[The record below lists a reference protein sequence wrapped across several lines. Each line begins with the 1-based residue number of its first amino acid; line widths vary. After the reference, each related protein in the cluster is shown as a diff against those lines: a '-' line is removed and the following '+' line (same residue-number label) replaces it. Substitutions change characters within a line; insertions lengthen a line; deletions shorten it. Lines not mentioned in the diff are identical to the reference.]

1 MKKWSVTEWILVLG
15 LVSVICLG
23 VGYLGALLIDTL
35 TTTNEEKV
43 TVENV
48 APIPAMSDAKPT
60 YSSSIHDQ
68 LYLYDENG
76 RPMFTKPG
84 TVRSQ
89 LALP

>member
-1 MKKWSVTEWILVLG
+1 MRLTVTEYVLIIG
-15 LVSVICLG
+15 LVVVICLG
-23 VGYLGALLIDTL
+23 IAYLVALSISAIQ
-35 TTTNEEKV
+35 TTQEKV

-84 TVRSQ
+84 SVKSQ
-89 LALP
+89 LVLP